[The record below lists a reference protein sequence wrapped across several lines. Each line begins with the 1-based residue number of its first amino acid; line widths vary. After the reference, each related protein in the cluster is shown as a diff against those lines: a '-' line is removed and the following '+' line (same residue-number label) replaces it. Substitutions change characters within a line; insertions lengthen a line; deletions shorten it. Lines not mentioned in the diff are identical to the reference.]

1 MLFVGLSK
9 TLWRAV
15 GLGALLVVLLA
26 SRLARADGESDA
38 DRKAAAKLFAEGHKA
53 YVAGDYRHAAE
64 SFEAAYRRA
73 PRLPPRWNAARAW
86 QKGGELVHA
95 ANLYASYLRKA
106 PPSAPDRNSATSSLR
121 DLEAK
126 LGRLEIH
133 AADFTDLKLDGAAID
148 LEDQEPS
155 SLTVYVSPGSHV
167 VEGQH
172 GGKPVQQTATAAS
185 GLSTSVVLLAP
196 KEVVAAPPPPPP
208 PPPEKHSGW
217 SPIVVAVGGGI
228 TAVALGFTIWSG
240 FDTLAQ
246 RNTFDQSPTKANFDE
261 GMSREIRTNV
271 LIAVTAGVGVLTGL
285 AAIFFVDWKGHKEQS
300 APPATTAG
308 VRLHLGPGS
317 AMLEGAF

>member
-9 TLWRAV
+9 TLWRAL
-15 GLGALLVVLLA
+15 GLGVLLVVLLA
-26 SRLARADGESDA
+26 PRLARADGESDA

-53 YVAGDYRHAAE
+53 YVSGDYRHAAE

-73 PRLPPRWNAARAW
+73 PRLPPLWNAARAW

-121 DLEAK
+121 DLETK

-133 AADFTDLKLDGAAID
+133 AAELTDLKLDGAAID

-172 GGKPVQQTATAAS
+172 GGKPVQQTASAVAGS
-185 GLSTSVVLLAP
+185 STSVVLLAP
-196 KEVVAAPPPPPP
+196 KEVVAPPPPPP
-208 PPPEKHSGW
+208 PPPAKRSGW
-217 SPIVVAVGGGI
+217 SPVVVAVGGGV

-240 FDTLAQ
+240 LDTLSQ
-246 RNTFDQSPTKANFDE
+246 RNAFDLAPTQANFDE
-261 GMSREIRTNV
+261 GKSRELRTNV
-271 LIAVTAGVGVLTGL
+271 LIAVTAGVGLLTGL
-285 AAIFFVDWKGHKEQS
+285 AAIFFVDWKGHAEQS
-300 APPATTAG
+300 TPPATTAG
-308 VRLHLGPGS
+308 VRLHLGLGS